1 MSFLFIQRFDIN
13 TRHKLPSGHRAIY
26 NLPSIYFVTF
36 KTEAGKSSFSRNR
49 LILFTRPLT
58 FILEIKYRKREEDDH
73 EVRNSRR
80 KYFRYDVT
88 SALFITGFPFVH
100 VVVGAERH
108 VVQKRFS
115 AEISDQCMLTEQRR
129 SISNENCR
137 YIQYIRSKISTR
149 TVSFDYSFEYFHS
162 RLIP

>member
-1 MSFLFIQRFDIN
+1 MLFIYRVSRGMAKLIMSFHFLYSASISIPDIN
-13 TRHKLPSGHRAIY
+13 CLQGIVRYIIY
-26 NLPSIYFVTF
+26 RVFISLLSKP
-36 KTEAGKSSFSRNR
+36 EARKSSFLRNR

-58 FILEIKYRKREEDDH
+58 FILEIKDRKREEDDH

-115 AEISDQCMLTEQRR
+115 AEISDQCMLTAAPLH
-129 SISNENCR
+129 
-137 YIQYIRSKISTR
+137 YK
-149 TVSFDYSFEYFHS
+149 
-162 RLIP
+162 